1 MDERGKQD
9 FQATYGLF
17 KDYATPQLAAKHM
30 RRLDAQFWTPA
41 ACTADMAVLEVGCG
55 TGLFLAY
62 LHEKGVAD
70 FLGID
75 RDAALSAHVPAVV
88 AGNFRAVDVWEFLD
102 AGAEGRTF
110 DRIALFDVLEHF
122 LPADGARLLE
132 RLVAV
137 LRPGGRMVIKVPNM
151 ASPWGATY
159 QYGDLTHA
167 AAYTP
172 DSLRQLAV
180 AAGWRVSA
188 VHSLDEG
195 SPLRRMTDGL
205 LHRVLSRLLLTPPEI
220 WSANFLAVLERR
232 EG

>member
-1 MDERGKQD
+1 MDHGGKQD
-9 FQATYGLF
+9 FQATYGQF
-17 KDYATPQLAAKHM
+17 KDYATPRLTAKHV
-30 RRLDAQFWTPA
+30 RRLDAQFWTPGA
-41 ACTADMAVLEVGCG
+41 GTVDMAVLEVGCG

-62 LHEKGVAD
+62 LHEKGVTE

-75 RDAALSAHVPAVV
+75 RDGALAPHIPATV
-88 AGNFRAVDVWEFLD
+88 AGNFRAVDVWAFLD
-102 AGAEGRTF
+102 AGAEGRSF

-122 LPADGARLLE
+122 PPADGVRLLE
-132 RLVAV
+132 GLAAV
-137 LRPGGRMVIKVPNM
+137 LRPGGRVVVKVPNM
-151 ASPWGATY
+151 GSPWGAAY

-180 AAGWRVSA
+180 AAGYRVTA
-188 VHSLDEG
+188 VHPHHEG
-195 SPLRRMTDGL
+195 SPVRRITDGL

-220 WSANFLAVLERR
+220 WSANFIAVLERR

>member
-1 MDERGKQD
+1 MDQRGTQD
-9 FQATYGLF
+9 FYATYDQF
-17 KDYATPQLAAKHM
+17 KDYVTPRLAAKHV
-30 RRLDAQFWTPA
+30 RRLDAQFWTPG
-41 ACTADMAVLEVGCG
+41 ACSAHMAVLEVGCG
-55 TGLFLAY
+55 TGLFLDY
-62 LHEKGVAD
+62 LREKGVAE

-75 RDAALSAHVPAVV
+75 RDEALKAYVPAAV
-88 AGNFRAVDVWEFLD
+88 AENFRAMDVWAFLD

-122 LPADGARLLE
+122 PPPDGGRLLQ
-132 RLVAV
+132 RLAAV
-137 LRPGGRMVIKVPNM
+137 LRPGGRVVVKVPNV
-151 ASPWGATY
+151 ASPWGASY

-180 AAGWRVSA
+180 AAGYGVTA
-188 VHSLDEG
+188 VHPQDEG
-195 SPLRRMTDGL
+195 SPVRRMTDRL
-205 LHRVLSRLLLTPPEI
+205 LHGVLSRLLLAPPEI